1 MSTFKKAK
9 VVMLP
14 TNQKAKEGMIYLKP
28 KIGIFNETSSEN
40 HNNKVYDCNPQH
52 LYIISDDEI
61 KEGDWYIAE
70 GKIYRASVD
79 HMPELY
85 KHSHKKII
93 ATTDESLNLPQ
104 PSKQF
109 IQKYIEEYDKGNI
122 IEDILVEYEIKS
134 NAGLGHN
141 EWVNLQHIEG
151 KRYLPVK
158 IKANTH
164 QDTYELGKEDILE
177 DFEIEIN
184 LKINPKDNTITIK
197 KAKDSWNR
205 EEVENLIYSAM
216 KDRCYTTIAEWKKW
230 IKENL

>member
-1 MSTFKKAK
+1 MEIINHKGKY
-9 VVMLP
+9 
-14 TNQKAKEGMIYLKP
+14 YLKT
-28 KIGIFNETSSEN
+28 ET
-40 HNNKVYDCNPQH
+40 
-52 LYIISDDEI
+52 
-61 KEGDWYIAE
+61 G
-70 GKIYRASVD
+70 YREV
-79 HMPELY
+79 L
-85 KHSHKKII
+85 
-93 ATTDESLNLPQ
+93 ATTDTSLYIHQKETISLPERVFYLPQ
-104 PSKQF
+104 PSQQF
-109 IQKYIEEYDKGNI
+109 IQKYVEEYNKGNTI
-122 IEDILVEYEIKS
+122 TDVLVEYEIKS

-141 EWVNLQHIEG
+141 EWVYLQHIEG

>member
-1 MSTFKKAK
+1 MEIINHKGKY
-9 VVMLP
+9 
-14 TNQKAKEGMIYLKP
+14 YLKT
-28 KIGIFNETSSEN
+28 ET
-40 HNNKVYDCNPQH
+40 
-52 LYIISDDEI
+52 
-61 KEGDWYIAE
+61 G
-70 GKIYRASVD
+70 YREV
-79 HMPELY
+79 L
-85 KHSHKKII
+85 
-93 ATTDESLNLPQ
+93 ATTDESLKIEIDGNRGDLLPDVSFDVELPK
-104 PSKQF
+104 PSDSF
-109 IQKYIEEYDKGNI
+109 ISKYIEEYNRGNI
-122 IEDILVEYEIKS
+122 ITDVLVEYEIKS

-141 EWVNLQHIEG
+141 EWVHLQHIEG

-216 KDRCYTTIAEWKKW
+216 KDRCYTTVAEWQKW
-230 IKENL
+230 IEENL